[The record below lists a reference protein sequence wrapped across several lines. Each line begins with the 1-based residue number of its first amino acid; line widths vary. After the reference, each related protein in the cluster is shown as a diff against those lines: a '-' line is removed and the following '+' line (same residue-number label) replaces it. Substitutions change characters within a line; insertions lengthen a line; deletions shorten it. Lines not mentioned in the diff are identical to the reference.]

1 MGSIFQLDSPHFDP
15 AAVGVCQLLLGL
27 LASPEQTDTGGLRLL
42 CAPCLKPGF
51 LAAKSFAILKFRFGR
66 ISLKIKAK
74 LSFLS
79 LQIFEVLPVG
89 SNGGINIIIVFR
101 NKSVYF

>member
-1 MGSIFQLDSPHFDP
+1 MSLLERDHGAAHSLLLEAFSSWTPHFDP
-15 AAVGVCQLLLGL
+15 AAVGVCQLLPGL
-27 LASPEQTDTGGLRLL
+27 LASPEQTDTGGLRFL

-51 LAAKSFAILKFRFGR
+51 LVAKSFAILKFRFGR

-79 LQIFEVLPVG
+79 LQIF
-89 SNGGINIIIVFR
+89 
-101 NKSVYF
+101 